1 MNIGGNKMKT
11 ACKSL
16 LALGMALSMLFALT
30 ACDDGGLSKEDASKC
45 IQVEMDTTYKGEFDG
60 FLDYYSNMTKSDALD
75 QYTNNLTGEV
85 SNFLYMFGL
94 DDPNGVEAYLSPS
107 DGLVSRAEEL
117 YKEIYAKSSYEV
129 QPATKQDD
137 GTYAVKVVVQPI
149 DILHQVYEASETYFA
164 DFFARYEEVDTDSMS
179 EEEAMDWFV
188 NTYAEDYYATLIDL
202 LESKVPTIGYLDD
215 KSIVIQVDMD
225 DEYNVLVTDEDWM
238 TLDKLIIDR
247 NF

>member
-1 MNIGGNKMKT
+1 M
-11 ACKSL
+11 
-16 LALGMALSMLFALT
+16 
-30 ACDDGGLSKEDASKC
+30 
-45 IQVEMDTTYKGEFDG
+45 
-60 FLDYYSNMTKSDALD
+60 
-75 QYTNNLTGEV
+75 
-85 SNFLYMFGL
+85 
-94 DDPNGVEAYLSPS
+94 
-107 DGLVSRAEEL
+107 
-117 YKEIYAKSSYEV
+117 
-129 QPATKQDD
+129 
-137 GTYAVKVVVQPI
+137 KVVVQPI

-164 DFFARYEEVDTDSMS
+164 DFFARYEDVDTDSMS

-238 TLDKLIIDR
+238 NLDKLIIDR